1 VTKKKSESLGEK
13 YEATVR
19 DMITQ
24 QNQLT
29 DQRMAWMTTCN
40 GLLFAALGFTLG
52 KPDAP
57 FLTKIICFL
66 GVSASFLSGIALV
79 LASHAARRLLLWWQK
94 NKPEG
99 YDGPGVMNV
108 RSPEREKFYYVY
120 FAPWTL
126 LSFLFTAGW
135 VAILLFVL

>member
-1 VTKKKSESLGEK
+1 MFLFHLVVFHLIVTTRYWTKL
-13 YEATVR
+13 R
-19 DMITQ
+19 HLMIVI
-24 QNQLT
+24 
-29 DQRMAWMTTCN
+29 
-40 GLLFAALGFTLG
+40 LLQAQ
-52 KPDAP
+52 
-57 FLTKIICFL
+57 
-66 GVSASFLSGIALV
+66 
-79 LASHAARRLLLWWQK
+79 RLLLWWQK

-108 RSPEREKFYYVY
+108 TFPEREKFYYVY